1 MKNNVTTSED
11 FMGGKVIEFVSF
23 LANWVANKNTTFG
36 SRSEFMRDMNISS
49 ICKTPENSKMRIRR
63 DLPMKPFKRSFSRKK
78 WCGQTINEMNGS
90 ENTVCPERQKEI
102 GLKVKGSS

>member
-63 DLPMKPFKRSFSRKK
+63 DLPMKTFKRSFSRKK
-78 WCGQTINEMNGS
+78 WCRHMINVMDS
-90 ENTVCPERQKEI
+90 SKNTVRPKRQWEI
-102 GLKVKGSS
+102 GLKAKGSS